1 MRTRHYR
8 EAPTSFKRTRTK
20 PPCPHGGY
28 KVTFEAYFVDL
39 RCVEKHNVST
49 AQLEYIR
56 KHHGIVWFSVN
67 SHIIIIYV
75 HYLYELTHI
84 YTRKEK
90 SLKEM

>member
-1 MRTRHYR
+1 M
-8 EAPTSFKRTRTK
+8 
-20 PPCPHGGY
+20 
-28 KVTFEAYFVDL
+28 DL
-39 RCVEKHNVST
+39 GCIEKHNFST
-49 AQLEYIR
+49 ALLENIR

-90 SLKEM
+90 SVKEM